1 MVKMHVVATEALYA
15 VATTT
20 IELATGCASHRG
32 SFRSFG
38 TSIKVVLGVLEHHRL
53 QVRALWAT
61 IFLHF
66 PHLLSFLAAPASTPG
81 VPNACDDPASLRI
94 CEAAEGR

>member
-1 MVKMHVVATEALYA
+1 MHVVATEALYA

-32 SFRSFG
+32 SFQSFG

-53 QVRALWAT
+53 RTGASIVGDDLFT
-61 IFLHF
+61 F
-66 PHLLSFLAAPASTPG
+66 PAPPELPSRPCKY
-81 VPNACDDPASLRI
+81 PLCPQRL
-94 CEAAEGR
+94 